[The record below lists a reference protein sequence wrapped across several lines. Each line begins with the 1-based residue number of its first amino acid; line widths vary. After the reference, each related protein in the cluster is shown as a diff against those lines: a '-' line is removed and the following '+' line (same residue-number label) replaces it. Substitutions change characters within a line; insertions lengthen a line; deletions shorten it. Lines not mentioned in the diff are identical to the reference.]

1 MRVPRTASRQAAESS
16 SGSPSLRAKSFAVP
30 AGTTA
35 SGNPAWPAAAAT
47 GAMLPSP
54 PATTTRSAPDSTAAA
69 TSSMPN
75 RLTSAPN
82 DASRSAHSAGSLA
95 PERSFATSATRVTT
109 RADPACVFLD
119 AFDPA
124 MLLAPMG
131 AQARVFVTRKLPGDA
146 LDRLRAEHDVEVW
159 PERLP
164 PPREELMARAPEV
177 EGLLSLLTDPVDA
190 ELIQAAPRLRAIS
203 NYAVGV
209 DNVDVEAAAARGIPV
224 GNTPDVLT
232 ESTAD
237 LALALMLGIARRLA
251 EGEAF
256 VKAGEWATWEPD
268 LMLGRDLHGAT
279 VGIVGH
285 GRIGQAVGRRLEG
298 FGCEVLTNTRTG
310 GVSLEELLERAD
322 FVTLHCPLT
331 PDTRGLIDA
340 GALRRMKPT
349 AYLVNTARGP
359 VVDTEALA
367 AALAAGELA
376 GAALDVTDPEPLP
389 GDHPLLAAPNLLV
402 VPHIASATHATRG
415 RMADIAVD
423 NLLAGLAGEPMPHSV
438 TPRAP

>member
-1 MRVPRTASRQAAESS
+1 
-16 SGSPSLRAKSFAVP
+16 
-30 AGTTA
+30 
-35 SGNPAWPAAAAT
+35 
-47 GAMLPSP
+47 
-54 PATTTRSAPDSTAAA
+54 
-69 TSSMPN
+69 
-75 RLTSAPN
+75 
-82 DASRSAHSAGSLA
+82 
-95 PERSFATSATRVTT
+95 
-109 RADPACVFLD
+109 
-119 AFDPA
+119 
-124 MLLAPMG
+124 MG
-131 AQARVFVTRKLPGDA
+131 AQARVFVTRHLPGDA
-146 LDRLRAEHDVEVW
+146 LDRLGAAHDVEVW

-164 PPREELMARAPEV
+164 PPRAELVRRAPEL

-190 ELIQAAPRLRAIS
+190 ELIGAAPKLRAIS

-209 DNVDVEAAAARGIPV
+209 DNVDVDAATARGIPV

-232 ESTAD
+232 EATAD

-256 VKAGEWATWEPD
+256 VRAGEWKTWEPG

-279 VGIVGH
+279 VGIVGY
-285 GRIGQAVGRRLEG
+285 GRIGRAVGRRLQG
-298 FGCEVLTNTRTG
+298 FGCELLTTSRG
-310 GVSLEELLERAD
+310 EGVPLQELLERSD

-331 PDTRGLIDA
+331 AETRGLI
-340 GALRRMKPT
+340 GTEALRHMKPT

-359 VVDTEALA
+359 IVDTDALA
-367 AALAAGELA
+367 RALNAGELA

-389 GDHPLLAAPNLLV
+389 ADHPLLDAPNLLV
-402 VPHIASATHATRG
+402 VPHIASATHATRE